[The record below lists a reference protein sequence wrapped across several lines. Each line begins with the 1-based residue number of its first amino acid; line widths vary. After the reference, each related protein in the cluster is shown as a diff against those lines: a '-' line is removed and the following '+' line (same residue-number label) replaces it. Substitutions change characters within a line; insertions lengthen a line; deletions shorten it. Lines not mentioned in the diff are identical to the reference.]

1 MLDESTAP
9 ADDMKESIMR
19 VGQPRPIGPEPGE
32 RLPPFGTL
40 PLPPNPSPD
49 LLSTPSPNGS
59 LAYPASMT
67 YDEAIAFWYGR
78 INYEV
83 RATGTED
90 QKLERFAASRR
101 RARWDMS
108 GSSRCR

>member
-1 MLDESTAP
+1 MSG
-9 ADDMKESIMR
+9 
-19 VGQPRPIGPEPGE
+19 V
-32 RLPPFGTL
+32 PPDRTPDSAFA
-40 PLPPNPSPD
+40 PSPD
-49 LLSTPSPNGS
+49 VS
-59 LAYPASMT
+59 LAYLASMT